1 MATMPNGMTTGSG
14 DVQEYE
20 DTLAFSPGMLLGL
33 AYSWSSISKDQLVK
47 AGVITGSPG
56 GSDWKR
62 FNDDPMMFIM
72 KLPPEKLPA
81 LSRLLSED
89 K

>member
-14 DVQEYE
+14 DVQEHDE
-20 DTLAFSPGMLLGL
+20 GPGFTPGSLLCL
-33 AYSWSSISKDQLVK
+33 AYAWSSVSKDQLMK

-62 FNDDPMMFIM
+62 FNDDPMTFIM
-72 KLPPEKLPA
+72 KLPPERLPA
-81 LSRLLSED
+81 LCALLN
-89 K
+89 

>member
-14 DVQEYE
+14 DVQEHDE
-20 DTLAFSPGMLLGL
+20 PLFSPGALLGL
-33 AYSWSSISKDQLVK
+33 AYSWSSVSKDQLVK
-47 AGVITGSPG
+47 AGIIGTGAG

-62 FNDDPMMFIM
+62 FNDDPMTFIM

-81 LSRLLSED
+81 LCRLLG
-89 K
+89 

>member
-14 DVQEYE
+14 DVQEHDE
-20 DTLAFSPGMLLGL
+20 PEGHTPGSLLTLAY
-33 AYSWSSISKDQLVK
+33 AWSSISKDQLVK
-47 AGVITGSPG
+47 AGVIGPGPG

-62 FNDDPMMFIM
+62 FNDDPMTFIM

-81 LSRLLSED
+81 LCRLLN
-89 K
+89 